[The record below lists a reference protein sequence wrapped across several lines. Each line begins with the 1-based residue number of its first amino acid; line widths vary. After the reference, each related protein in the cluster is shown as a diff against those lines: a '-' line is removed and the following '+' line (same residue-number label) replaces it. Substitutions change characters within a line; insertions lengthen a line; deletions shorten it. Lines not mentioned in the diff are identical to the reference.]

1 MRVAIIGAGAM
12 GGILGYY
19 LSAEAD
25 LVLVDGWAEHVA
37 AINTDGLRCEID
49 GVEHIRLV
57 YAVTDPADAG
67 CADVAI
73 ILVKAHQNPWAIR
86 VAQSLLGPGALAYT
100 LQNGVGNREVLAAS
114 LGDSRVGQG
123 ITSLGG
129 TLLGPGRVRH
139 AGLGPTVFGSVPHRP
154 VAEALADLFRRCGL
168 PADVRD
174 DIDALLWGKLLVNV
188 GINALTALLRV
199 PNGAL
204 ADLPHARD
212 LLTQAVSEAAAVAAA
227 RGVHVPYADPVAHVL
242 DVARATA
249 ANRSSMLQDVLRGGI
264 TEIASINGAIVR
276 EGTRLGVPT
285 PINTILLSLIESLD
299 ASVDRRVV

>member
-12 GGILGYY
+12 GGVLGYY

-25 LVLVDGWAEHVA
+25 LVLVDGWAAHVA

-57 YAVTDPADAG
+57 CAVTDPADAG
-67 CADVAI
+67 YADVAI
-73 ILVKAHQNPWAIR
+73 ILVKAHQNPWAIG

-100 LQNGVGNREVLAAS
+100 LQNGVGNREALAAS

-123 ITSLGG
+123 VTSLGG

-139 AGLGPTVFGSVPHRP
+139 AGLGPTVFGSVPSRP
-154 VAEALADLFRRCGL
+154 AAEALTDLFRRCGL

-212 LLTQAVSEAAAVAAA
+212 LLTQAVSEAAAVAEA
-227 RGVHVPYADPVAHVL
+227 RGVHLPYADPVAHVR
-242 DVARATA
+242 DVAHATA

-276 EGTRLGVPT
+276 EGIRLGVPT
-285 PINTILLSLIESLD
+285 PINTILLSLIETLD
-299 ASVDRRVV
+299 ASVDRRVG